1 MTRYEIE
8 IMKKEN
14 AKLKKKVSA
23 LNNKKDLSKD
33 LEKKQEELNLLKEKL
48 SRIEGEKNELEEQV
62 RSKHELKEN
71 LGIDDIIELPTQ
83 SYTEITRLNNII
95 SEAQNTINNILS
107 TIIAVYQIDTESYN
121 LEFTPDNKALIIKE
135 IE

>member
-1 MTRYEIE
+1 
-8 IMKKEN
+8 MKKEN